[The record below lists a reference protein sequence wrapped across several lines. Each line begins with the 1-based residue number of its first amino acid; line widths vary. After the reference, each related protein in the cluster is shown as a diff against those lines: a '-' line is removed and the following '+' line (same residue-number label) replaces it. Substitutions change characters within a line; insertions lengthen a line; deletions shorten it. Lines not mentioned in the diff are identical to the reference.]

1 MATTYLDGA
10 ESAAQ
15 SLTAQQNAT
24 DGLKELV
31 VAVRDYIVWCVGLLG
46 SGEPQAAPSFSS
58 LIGKSDDGKSY
69 KSLTDTSNKA
79 AMTTAYDGSVTHIKK
94 VAEQLTADESTVG
107 ARVSDVAD
115 LANSTSKQI
124 EGTIATLRGAL
135 GSPQLPAPPRHDY
148 SAEGTM
154 IDACLTAVDNVHTD
168 LQNAHA
174 TIQKHAAQV
183 ADATSPAVPASGS
196 TTEDIGGSPVTYGT
210 PLSASQVQS
219 MVSGVADATK
229 KKFLSAALSEV
240 GKPYVYGAEGPNAFD
255 CSGLVQYSAEQAGI
269 KNMPRTAAEQ
279 YDATKSHPVSASNL
293 QPGDLIFPDAEFNNG
308 NPGHV
313 MIYVGNG
320 KCVEAPHTGED
331 VKTISL
337 SEVGGFHATSF

>member
-10 ESAAQ
+10 KSAAQ
-15 SLTAQQNAT
+15 NLEAQQNAT
-24 DGLKELV
+24 DGLKDLV

-46 SGEPQAAPSFSS
+46 SGNPQAAPTFSS

-69 KSLTDTSNKA
+69 KSLTDTSDKSV
-79 AMTTAYDGSVTHIKK
+79 MTTAYDGSVTHIQKIAK
-94 VAEQLTADESTVG
+94 ELTANQSKVG

-124 EGTIATLRGAL
+124 EGTIATLRSAL
-135 GSPQLPAPPRHDY
+135 ENPQLPAPPRHNY
-148 SAEGTM
+148 SAEGSM

-168 LQNAHA
+168 LQNAYA
-174 TIQKHAAQV
+174 TIQKHAKQV
-183 ADATSPAVPASGS
+183 ADASPPVVPSSGS
-196 TTEDIGGSPVTYGT
+196 ISENIGGSPVTYGT
-210 PLSASQVQS
+210 PLSTSSVQS
-219 MVSGVADATK
+219 MVSSVTDVTK
-229 KKFLSAALSEV
+229 KKFLTAALSKV
-240 GKPYVYGAEGPNAFD
+240 GDPYVYGAAGPNAFD

-269 KNMPRTAAEQ
+269 KSMPRTAAEQ
-279 YDATKSHPVSASNL
+279 YHATHPVSASNL

-313 MIYVGNG
+313 MIYIGGG

-331 VKTISL
+331 VKTIFL